1 MDSEPHQDALSPT
14 SSESS
19 SPRSELFGNG
29 YLIVHVTTARGAIP
43 LAGAQV
49 SIKDYLPEF
58 TEPRGDV
65 IVAAVTD
72 RSGNTQRFTLP
83 SPLRMNSLTP
93 GNTTP
98 FSAYNLE
105 VRLEGYRSQSYI
117 ALPVFDG
124 ITAIQ
129 PVDLIPL
136 TENGTSDAYRPS
148 EDLFFENTVP
158 NL

>member
-1 MDSEPHQDALSPT
+1 ME
-14 SSESS
+14 SESYRNENTSQPSERS
-19 SPRSELFGNG
+19 STPAESPGSG

-43 LAGAQV
+43 LAGVQV
-49 SIKDYLPEF
+49 SIRDYLPEF

-72 RSGNTQRFTLP
+72 RSGNTQRFALP
-83 SPLRMNSLTP
+83 APPRTASLKP
-93 GNTTP
+93 DNAAP
-98 FSAYNLE
+98 FSVYNLE

-124 ITAIQ
+124 ITAVQ
-129 PVDLIPL
+129 PVEMIPL
-136 TENGTSDAYRPS
+136 PENGTSEAYRPT